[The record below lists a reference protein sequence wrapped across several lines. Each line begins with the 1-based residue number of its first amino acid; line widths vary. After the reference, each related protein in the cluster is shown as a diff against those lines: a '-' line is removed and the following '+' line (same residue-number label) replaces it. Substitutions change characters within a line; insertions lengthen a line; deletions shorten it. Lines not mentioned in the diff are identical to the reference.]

1 MKLLIFFSFLLYL
14 AQAKDPSTYF
24 GGSGIGEYTAW
35 LLGAS
40 YGKTAFIESTQVD
53 GAGVALH
60 WNIEGD
66 TIKLAVAARATGWVG
81 FGLGESG
88 SMLGADI
95 VLYSAESNELV
106 DSYVLDQP
114 VFPNR
119 DECQSWTLINSTVGG
134 GFIIFEASRLL
145 DTGDTQD
152 RIILDDGDELVPAT
166 RVLTA
171 WGESTTPSYHG
182 KDNAR
187 GAVRFFGNSSVA
199 EELEAFTSTMA
210 NEAEGNFTIRAN
222 NYVIPTNRTTYAH
235 FCLSAEELL
244 ALGVDLEQDLH
255 TIGFEPIIDPRTKK
269 YVHHFVLYAMSLPWN
284 ASMSC
289 DDYPGVEIA
298 YVWAP
303 GDIPLSLP
311 SYLGGP
317 LGLTGFQSYRL
328 QVHYDNPDGT
338 PNMTD
343 DSGIRV
349 YYTSKKRQFDLGVF
363 STGDPNVALAGE
375 VVSVDGGLAQHIFDC
390 SGSCSSNL
398 SAPVTVIR
406 EHLHMHAAGVSMVN
420 DQIRNGRV
428 IHQGSVQY
436 WDFNQQGNLAV
447 QQPPFEI
454 QPGDA
459 FRTVCN
465 YDTNENETWGFGSD
479 NEMCM
484 AFLYYYPR
492 HVVPSQY
499 GDLPFMCGVDM
510 EDILP
515 DCVATHEITPDFAES
530 RQLGREFG
538 ATSNTC
544 DSPTTSQPNGP
555 SGPSNSGSSAAKAIL
570 SGVLVVVIAS
580 NLFPFW

>member
-1 MKLLIFFSFLLYL
+1 MATTMKQFIFFSCLLSL

-24 GGSGIGEYTAW
+24 GGSDTEAYTAW
-35 LLGAS
+35 LQGAS
-40 YGKTAFIESTQVD
+40 YGKTAFIESTQAP

-60 WNIEGD
+60 WTIED
-66 TIKLAVAARATGWVG
+66 ETIKLAVAARATGWVG

-95 VLYSAESNELV
+95 VMFAAESNELV
-106 DSYVLDQP
+106 DSYVLDQTVMP
-114 VFPNR
+114 YR
-119 DECQSWTLINSTVGG
+119 DDCQSWTLISSTVED
-134 GFIIFEASRLL
+134 GFLIFEASRLL

-152 RIILDDGDELVPAT
+152 RTILDDGDELVPAT
-166 RVLTA
+166 RVLAA
-171 WGESTTPSYHG
+171 WGDSALPSDHG
-182 KDNAR
+182 KNTAR

-199 EELEAFTSTMA
+199 EELEAFASIMA
-210 NEAEGNFTIRAN
+210 NEAEGNFTIQAN

-235 FCLSAEELL
+235 FCVSSEDLL
-244 ALGVDLEQDLH
+244 AMNVDLDQDLH
-255 TIGFEPIIDPRTKK
+255 TIGFEPFIDSRTQK
-269 YVHHFVLYAMSLPWN
+269 YVHHFVLTAMSFPWN
-284 ASMSC
+284 SSTPC
-289 DDYPGVEIA
+289 DDFPGFEIA

-311 SYLGGP
+311 SYIGGP
-317 LGLTGFQSYRL
+317 LGLTGFQSYQL
-328 QVHYDNPDGT
+328 QIHYDNPDGT

-349 YYTSKKRQFDLGVF
+349 YYTSMKRQFDLGVF

-375 VVSVDGGLAQHIFDC
+375 VVSLDGGLAQHVFDC

-406 EHLHMHAAGVSMVN
+406 EHLHMHAVGVSMVN
-420 DQIRNGRV
+420 AQIRNGQV
-428 IHQGSVQY
+428 IHQGTVEY

-454 QPGDA
+454 EPGDA

-465 YDTNENETWGFGSD
+465 YDTNKNETWGLGSD

-492 HVVPSQY
+492 HVVPSEY
-499 GDLPFMCGVDM
+499 GDLPFMCGLGLEEV
-510 EDILP
+510 LP
-515 DCVATHEITPDFAES
+515 DCVATHEVTPDFAES
-530 RQLGREFG
+530 RQLGRAFG
-538 ATSNTC
+538 TTSGTC
-544 DSPTTSQPNGP
+544 DSPATSQPNGP
-555 SGPSNSGSSAAKAIL
+555 SNSSSSWMKAIL
-570 SGVLVVVIAS
+570 SGVAAVVIALS
-580 NLFPFW
+580 FSYL